1 VKEECKSDY
10 PRAPKALRKALDRA
24 EDLIHYSCK
33 VGTIIAHS
41 ARLGTVAKKAGPFR
55 HGDTFAV
62 ISGMA
67 RCHAEPC
74 GLQQCI

>member
-1 VKEECKSDY
+1 MSY
-10 PRAPKALRKALDRA
+10 P
-24 EDLIHYSCK
+24 YSCK

-41 ARLGTVAKKAGPFR
+41 ARLGTVTKKARPFR
-55 HGDTFAV
+55 NGDTFAA